1 MKVAMIC
8 VQSLWK
14 MVCKYLKN
22 ILGSKITFDDVILV
36 LIIVMLWRCDRKTT
50 SSVKKQRKHVDDKTK
65 KYKRNL
71 ENNRK

>member
-8 VQSLWK
+8 VQSLWI

-36 LIIVMLWRCDRKTT
+36 LIIFMLWRGDRKTT
-50 SSVKKQRKHVDDKTK
+50 SSVKKQRKHIDDKNKEIQK
-65 KYKRNL
+65 KF
-71 ENNRK
+71 RKQ

>member
-14 MVCKYLKN
+14 MVCKYSKS

-50 SSVKKQRKHVDDKTK
+50 SSVKKQRKHIDDKNKEIQK
-65 KYKRNL
+65 KF
-71 ENNRK
+71 RKQ